1 MVRTFGRTS
10 TSYASMRLRPSTKTA
25 IRAMAGRASSAFTL
39 RSRWRTRSGPLLRT
53 LRFSQPP
60 SCLHTP
66 SPCPHR
72 SGPLLRT
79 LSFSQPHSCLH
90 TPSPCPH
97 RSGPLLRTLRF
108 SQPHSCLHT
117 PSPCPQREYE
127 LSLLAIEPRLEGLP
141 YWNWFIDKHAC
152 VLLSPRL

>member
-1 MVRTFGRTS
+1 MVLTFGRTS

-39 RSRWRTRSGPLLRT
+39 RSRWRTL
-53 LRFSQPP
+53 
-60 SCLHTP
+60 LHT
-66 SPCPHR
+66 
-72 SGPLLRT
+72 
-79 LSFSQPHSCLH
+79 
-90 TPSPCPH
+90 